1 MMAETTISRARSQ
14 MLNLMVPVA
23 TSRPAVN
30 SMESPGRKKPTNKPV
45 SAKMIPHTSSTTQG
59 ASAGSARK
67 TWGFSQSGRKD
78 AIFGWT
84 GPAPPSMDTA
94 SSFITGKFTF
104 QGYLT
109 GMGSPG
115 PGVRGGKVG
124 AVGLDFTAIDFETAN
139 GFRGSP
145 CSVGLTKVRGGRI
158 VEEAS
163 WLMRPPS
170 GYDSFDHNNVRIHG
184 ITAADV
190 AGAPRFGDLFPEI
203 GAFIGDD
210 VLVAHNAAFDL
221 GVIRSAL
228 EVSGLPGPA
237 YDYVCTVMLSR
248 RCYSLVSNSLPFAAE
263 EAGVPLVNHHDA
275 AEDARAC
282 AGILIDI
289 AARNGAASIAELYL
303 SLGLMVSRQPAFDPR
318 TDPLSKATRS
328 ALEALA
334 AGAGAASAARAF
346 RPGWPEEGA
355 NPVPNAG
362 AEPDHPL
369 FGQTVVFTGELAIP
383 RPEAKLRSAELGA
396 RPESRVTA
404 RTTVLVVG
412 DGFVASDLRSGRL
425 TGKARRVLELH
436 DRGQPIE
443 VISEGEFLQM
453 VGGYAG
459 VAAV

>member
-1 MMAETTISRARSQ
+1 
-14 MLNLMVPVA
+14 
-23 TSRPAVN
+23 
-30 SMESPGRKKPTNKPV
+30 
-45 SAKMIPHTSSTTQG
+45 
-59 ASAGSARK
+59 
-67 TWGFSQSGRKD
+67 
-78 AIFGWT
+78 
-84 GPAPPSMDTA
+84 MDTA
-94 SSFITGKFTF
+94 RSFITGKFTP

-109 GMGSPG
+109 SLCLPG
-115 PGVRGGKVG
+115 WDVDGGKVG

-158 VEEAS
+158 VAEAS
-163 WLMRPPS
+163 WLMRPPA
-170 GYDSFDHNNVRIHG
+170 GYDHFDYHNVRIHG
-184 ITAADV
+184 ITPADV
-190 AGAPRFGDLFPEI
+190 AGTPRFGELFPEI

-210 VLVAHNAAFDL
+210 VLAAHNAAFDL

-289 AARNGAASIAELYL
+289 AARNGANSIAELFL
-303 SLGLMVSRQPAFDPR
+303 SLGLAMPHQQAFDPASGE
-318 TDPLSKATRS
+318 LSKAS
-328 ALEALA
+328 LA
-334 AGAGAASAARAF
+334 AMAAASGNGAALVQRFQS
-346 RPGWPEEGA
+346 GWPEEGP
-355 NPVPNAG
+355 NPEPDLD
-362 AEPDHPL
+362 AEPGHPL
-369 FGQTVVFTGELAIP
+369 YAQTVVFTGQLSID
-383 RPEAKLRSAELGA
+383 RPEAKLRSARCGA
-396 RPESRVTA
+396 RTESRVTG

-436 DRGQPIE
+436 ERGQAIE
-443 VISEGEFLQM
+443 VLSEGEFLQM
-453 VGGYAG
+453 VGGGDVPQAAHAHAG
-459 VAAV
+459 QVRDGAAAISA